1 MYRRK
6 GANGLSGVIQSD
18 SLGRLFR
25 PRFGT
30 RHLNALC
37 TFGLMLAATM
47 NSAFVP
53 LLDNEW
59 AKRLVQFVLIYLD
72 LFNYGYYLSALTG
85 CFYYRIYLNKSQ
97 QEILI

>member
-18 SLGRLFR
+18 SLGRLFC

-37 TFGLMLAATM
+37 TSFYFGLMLAATM

-72 LFNYGYYLSALTG
+72 LFNCGYYLSALTRVLLLSDL
-85 CFYYRIYLNKSQ
+85 FK
-97 QEILI
+97 